1 MIIAVNTKITGRGEL
16 TEDDNFVIEAF
27 SRIIKLQPGHTFVL
41 ISEMKLIGTIASF
54 ENVINIV
61 IGQQNKSPAL
71 WYLWYNIKI
80 PSILKKHKADVYI
93 SCDGIASLTAKVPQ
107 YIIVADLSFIHQPS
121 FFKTSSLIFYKT
133 FIPKSVKKAHTIFTV
148 SEFTKR
154 DVVNQ
159 YKTNADKIK
168 IIYKGV
174 NENCRGIGY
183 EEKEKIKSQYSDGY
197 EYFIYSGEIGSNKN
211 LLNLLKAFS
220 AFKKRQ
226 KSNMQLLIAGKPGW
240 KNKEFFESL
249 SLFMFRDEVKI
260 LKDPSI
266 EERIKI
272 TAAAYAMIDPSLF
285 NGFTTQPLEAIKCG
299 VPVITS
305 AKGAMPDI
313 FGDAAL
319 YADPEN
325 FKEVAVRMMQLF
337 RDENLRNELIAKGK
351 IIAEKFNWDVTAKLL
366 WENIEKVIV

>member
-1 MIIAVNTKITGRGEL
+1 MVIAVNTRITGKDEL
-16 TEDDNFVIEAF
+16 TEEDNFVFETF
-27 SRIIKLQPGHTFVL
+27 SRIIKLWPGHTFVL
-41 ISEMKLIGTIASF
+41 ISETALNDVLTSF
-54 ENVINIV
+54 ENVTNIV

-80 PSILKKHKADVYI
+80 PAILKKYKADVYI
-93 SCDGIASLTAKVPQ
+93 SCDGIASLTTKVPQ
-107 YIIVADLSFIHQPS
+107 CIVIADLGFIHQPS

-133 FIPKSVKKAHTIFTV
+133 FIPKSVRKAHTIFAV
-148 SEFTKR
+148 SEFSKR

-174 NENCRGIGY
+174 NENCQEISY
-183 EEKEKIKSQYSDGY
+183 EKKEEVKSKYANGN

-226 KSNMQLLIAGKPGW
+226 KSSMQLIIAGKPGW
-240 KNKEFFESL
+240 KSKDFFESL

-260 LKDPSI
+260 LKDPSL
-266 EERIKI
+266 EQRIKL
-272 TAAAYAMIDPSLF
+272 TAAAYAMVYPSLF
-285 NGFTTQPLEAIKCG
+285 GGFTTQPLEAIKCG

-305 AKGAMPDI
+305 VKGAMPEI
-313 FGDAAL
+313 FDDAAL
-319 YADPEN
+319 YADTEN

-351 IIAEKFNWDVTAKLL
+351 IRAEKFNWDVTAKLI
-366 WENIEKVIV
+366 WENIENAIV